1 MPPSKEPNYDIIV
14 CGERVPLEGLKGDP
28 NYRVINFKDDKSI
41 AFDGPTYQ
49 GYLNNS
55 PEHRGKKSVWPRR
68 SKKGAPLKE
77 TDLEGVKE
85 AVSLVILHA
94 DLTRD
99 SLECFKQLAFRGLST
114 HFMINWDGTIYQG
127 MDVGHTAIHAGD
139 VNGPSIGVDM
149 NNMMRNLRKD
159 SIGWRKL
166 KASGRSGDYLA
177 NNGYHPESKAWD
189 GTFYQDLD
197 DKDKRKFNRP
207 KYPRKGGIMRLDN
220 GARVRSFGYTD
231 FQIRAL
237 AELMKV
243 LTDKLDIKRQVPLGP
258 DGKVQKSVIDYKEF
272 NGIVGHWHISATR
285 WDPGPGL
292 DWNRLQAML
301 NNEGNSFPILLSD
314 GENIGSLMDPE
325 KVVLHAQKYF
335 KMNEE
340 GLASERAS
348 VPSGGWFPV
357 GPNQTW
363 HGGILLQKK
372 QGSNVHCMFDGTVV
386 AARMSKGNTRLGS
399 NNFVCVR
406 HKISVPKRNKKK
418 SEDFVFWSLYM
429 HLDYTDISKITA
441 GEKVEGAKLVAPEWM
456 KNLLKLGQDDIED
469 AEDGMSSTKPKEDED
484 EEDFVEDVDEDEFIT
499 KPSRMGT
506 GLSALKNGYV
516 ATFDWEDN
524 PIEINAGSVLGTVG
538 EFGQPEEWESQ
549 VRIEVFT
556 DDRWKNAVDM
566 AVHSRYFT
574 EVRQRPKDD
583 EPASLFV
590 NHRGLL
596 SLYGADFSR
605 SRKRGS
611 LVKGRVLSEEDIA
624 DVYQGGDLAGDARKK
639 RLRRLVTRHVSEW
652 SDQVDWIR
660 ALSEGEDWRSK
671 TKEFKALL
679 KKSGMFKD
687 ALGTVLPHI
696 WLNKDVA
703 ENIGIDFGAAK
714 TWDGQ
719 IWHFHPIHFLWWL
732 TYRSSRRVQ
741 TFSKKLSYKELK
753 AKRLEEEKANQ
764 ASEEATGAG
773 SDNRERG
780 FDHFEPVDLSSGG
793 DVDVKGVLS
802 DYFED
807 MEPLPNEW
815 DSVRGE

>member
-1 MPPSKEPNYDIIV
+1 MPPKQETNYDIIV

-28 NYRVINFKDDKSI
+28 NYRVINFVDDKSI
-41 AFDGPTYQ
+41 AFDGPKYQ
-49 GYLNNS
+49 SYLNAS
-55 PEHRGKKSVWPRR
+55 AEHRGKKSVWPRR
-68 SKKGAPLKE
+68 SKKGAPLKV
-77 TDLEGVKE
+77 DDIQGVKE
-85 AVSLVILHA
+85 SVSLVILHA

-127 MDVGHTAIHAGD
+127 MDVGNVAIHAGE

-159 SIGWRKL
+159 SIGWRKM
-166 KASGRSGDYLA
+166 KAEGKATDYLA

-189 GTFYQDLD
+189 GTTYKDLD

-243 LTDKLDIKRQVPLGP
+243 LTDKLDIKRQVPFGP
-258 DGKVQKSVIDYKEF
+258 DGKVQTSVIDYNEF
-272 NGIVGHWHISATR
+272 SGIVGHWHISATR

-301 NNEGNSFPILLSD
+301 NNEGNSFPILLRD

-325 KVVLHAQKYF
+325 KVVAQAKKYF

-340 GLASERAS
+340 GMASEGAS
-348 VPSGGWFPV
+348 IPSGGWFPV

-372 QGSNVHCMFDGTVV
+372 KGSDVRCMFDGTVV
-386 AARMSKGNTRLGS
+386 AARMSPGKTRLGS

-429 HLDYTDISKITA
+429 HLDYMDIDKLTDE
-441 GEKVEGAKLVAPEWM
+441 EKPEWM
-456 KNLLKLGQDDIED
+456 KNLLKLGQDELED
-469 AEDGMSSTKPKEDED
+469 VDDGMSSSKPKDDDDED
-484 EEDFVEDVDEDEFIT
+484 EFIEEVDEDEFIT
-499 KPSRMGT
+499 KPSKVGV
-506 GLSALKNGYV
+506 GLSALKSGRI
-516 ATFDWEDN
+516 ATFDWEET
-524 PIEINAGSVLGTVG
+524 PTVITAGSVVGRVG
-538 EFGQPEEWESQ
+538 EFGQPEEWSDQ

-583 EPASLFV
+583 EAASLFV
-590 NHRGLL
+590 HHRGLL

-605 SRKRGS
+605 SRQTGS
-611 LVKGRVLSEEDIA
+611 LIKGRVLSSEDIA
-624 DVYQGGDLAGDARKK
+624 DVYQGADLASDAKK
-639 RLRRLVTRHVSEW
+639 SRLRRLVVRHVSEW
-652 SDQVDWIR
+652 SDQVDWIQ
-660 ALSEGEDWRSK
+660 ALSDGEDWRSK
-671 TKEFKALL
+671 TKDFKVLL

-687 ALGTVLPHI
+687 ALGTVLPQI

-703 ENIGIDFGAAK
+703 ERIGLDFGAAK

-741 TFSKKLSYKELK
+741 NFSKKLSYKELK
-753 AKRLEEEKANQ
+753 AKRAAEEKANR
-764 ASEEATGAG
+764 ASEDAPGQGFE
-773 SDNRERG
+773 NRERG
-780 FDHFEPVDLSSGG
+780 FDHFEPVDVSSSG
-793 DVDVKGVLS
+793 DVDVKGALA
-802 DYFED
+802 DFFED
-807 MEPLPNEW
+807 METMPNEW